1 MTMRSVRRNFRR
13 SLTKNHIIPGI
24 VFLLL
29 VCVFSHTYGDEFN
42 PYNRKLKRGVY
53 LVASRNL
60 LDPNFTQTVILLI
73 EYNSQGA
80 VGLIIN
86 RETDVR
92 LRKVLPEM
100 EMLQRSKDTVFIGG
114 PVGVDQLLILV
125 RADSIPKDAY
135 RIMDELYVLSS
146 LEVLEHMLK
155 QDGEDVIFRAY
166 AGYAGWAPG
175 QLDSE
180 VARGD
185 WYVAAADLETVFSQE
200 PESLWQQLIE
210 RSTAQWTKSFK
221 QRIRDFS
228 FLVEVAVAYE

>member
-1 MTMRSVRRNFRR
+1 M
-13 SLTKNHIIPGI
+13 
-24 VFLLL
+24 LLICQL
-29 VCVFSHTYGDEFN
+29 SHTYGDEFN

-53 LVASRNL
+53 LVASRKL
-60 LDPNFTQTVILLI
+60 LDPNFVQTVILLI

-92 LRKVLPEM
+92 LRKVLPEIGV
-100 EMLQRSKDTVFIGG
+100 LRRSKDTVFVGG

-125 RADSIPKDAY
+125 RTDSSPKDAY
-135 RIMDELYVLSS
+135 RIMDELYVISS
-146 LEVLEHMLK
+146 LEVLEHLLK
-155 QDGEDVIFRAY
+155 QKGEDVAFRAY

-185 WYVAAADLETVFSQE
+185 WYVVAADLETVFSQE
-200 PESLWQQLIE
+200 PESVWLQFIE
-210 RSTAQWTKSFK
+210 RSTAQWTKAFK
-221 QRIRDFS
+221 QWIRDFS
-228 FLVEVAVAYE
+228 FHVEVAVAHE